1 MKHEQFMEFAR
12 LAFRV
17 MEPEQIEETCDT
29 WDAICAERGWNGQAD
44 DDGLTPKESA
54 AIDRVLARASRK
66 AKA

>member
-1 MKHEQFMEFAR
+1 MKHEQFMEFVR

-17 MEPEQIEETCDT
+17 MEPEQIEETAET
-29 WDAICAERGWNGQAD
+29 WNAICAERGWNGEA

-54 AIDRVLARASRK
+54 AIDRVLARANGG

>member
-1 MKHEQFMEFAR
+1 MKHEQFIEFAR

-17 MEPEQIEETCDT
+17 MEPEQIEETVET
-29 WDAICAERGWNGQAD
+29 WGAICAERGWNGEAD
-44 DDGLTPKESA
+44 DELTPKESA